1 LTDAPLAFCFGV
13 HNHQPIGNFE
23 GVLREATERAYR
35 PFFERLRARPEVR
48 MTVHCTGSL
57 LAWLREH
64 ERGTFD
70 LLGAVVADGR
80 VELLT
85 GGFYEP
91 ILAVLPDPDKRGQIE
106 RLSAFLKTEF
116 GVRPR
121 GMWLA
126 ERVWEPHLPRAL
138 RDAGVEYVL
147 VDDRHFA
154 LAGHEPE
161 ELGGYYLTED
171 QGATLGVF
179 PINQRLRHLI
189 PFADVEK
196 SIEYLAERRGRQP
209 AVTVVDDGEKF
220 GAWPGTYRHVYEEGW
235 LDAFFDRVLATP
247 WLTLATFADVVD
259 AIPAG
264 GRVYLPTA
272 SYQEMGEWALPA
284 EAGRAL
290 EEARR
295 VVGQLDGSERL
306 TGLLRGG
313 FWRNFLVKY
322 PEVGDIY
329 WKMQRLSAAVER
341 RGRERP
347 GDATVAEA
355 RESLWRG
362 QANDAYWHGVFGGCY
377 LPHLRRAVKSALLD
391 AEARLGAEGEPVT
404 AVVDDLNG
412 DGRPEIAVRTP
423 ALVITLNPA
432 RGGSLTEIAALGRR
446 HDLADVLTRR
456 PEAYHAKIG
465 QAEEQGGIRS
475 IHDALPEKQP
485 GLQRL
490 LAYDRFRR
498 ASLVDGW
505 FDAEGTLDP
514 VEPWAA
520 SRLALG
526 DAAFAPAVERTRGA
540 VEVTLRHRAE
550 APATVVVDKRVTVR
564 AGTIAARY
572 RVADASDAALDGR
585 WAVQWNLAFSAG
597 DAPGRYLRLPGHP
610 SLGSAGRLADA
621 SEVQLVDEWLG
632 LEARL
637 AWSPGAELGWGPVE
651 TVSVSEAG
659 FERIYQGLAL
669 LLAWPLGGDRRDL
682 SMELTVEAR

>member
-1 LTDAPLAFCFGV
+1 
-13 HNHQPIGNFE
+13 
-23 GVLREATERAYR
+23 
-35 PFFERLRARPEVR
+35 
-48 MTVHCTGSL
+48 
-57 LAWLREH
+57 
-64 ERGTFD
+64 
-70 LLGAVVADGR
+70 
-80 VELLT
+80 
-85 GGFYEP
+85 
-91 ILAVLPDPDKRGQIE
+91 
-106 RLSAFLKTEF
+106 
-116 GVRPR
+116 
-121 GMWLA
+121 
-126 ERVWEPHLPRAL
+126 
-138 RDAGVEYVL
+138 
-147 VDDRHFA
+147 
-154 LAGHEPE
+154 
-161 ELGGYYLTED
+161 
-171 QGATLGVF
+171 
-179 PINQRLRHLI
+179 
-189 PFADVEK
+189 
-196 SIEYLAERRGRQP
+196 
-209 AVTVVDDGEKF
+209 
-220 GAWPGTYRHVYEEGW
+220 
-235 LDAFFDRVLATP
+235 
-247 WLTLATFADVVD
+247 
-259 AIPAG
+259 
-264 GRVYLPTA
+264 
-272 SYQEMGEWALPA
+272 
-284 EAGRAL
+284 
-290 EEARR
+290 

-329 WKMQRLSAAVER
+329 WKMQRLSAAVDR

-391 AEARLGAEGEPVT
+391 AEARLGADGEPVT

-412 DGRPEIAVRTP
+412 DGRPEVALHTP
-423 ALVITLNPA
+423 ALTVTLNPA
-432 RGGSLTEIAALGRR
+432 RGGSLTEIGALGRR

-465 QAEEQGGIRS
+465 NAEQQGGIRS
-475 IHDALPEKQP
+475 IHDALPDKQP

-498 ASLVDGW
+498 ASLLDGW

-514 VEPWAA
+514 VEPWSA

-526 DAAFAPAVERTRGA
+526 DAAFTHVVERARGA
-540 VEVTLRHRAE
+540 VEVALRHRAE
-550 APATVVVDKRVTVR
+550 APAVVVLDKRVSVR

-572 RVADASDAALDGR
+572 HVAGASDAALDGR
-585 WAVQWNLAFSAG
+585 WAVQWNLTFSAG
-597 DAPGRYLRLPGHP
+597 DAPGRYLRLTGHP
-610 SLGSAGRLADA
+610 SLGSAGRIGDA
-621 SEVQLVDEWLG
+621 SEVRLVDEWLG

-637 AWSPGAELGWGPVE
+637 AWSPGAELAWGPVE